1 MIKYV
6 LRRLL
11 VFVPTLLVISVLT
24 FALSKMAPG
33 DPVELRMAGGMQGA
47 SGGQLSE
54 KVAGE
59 RAYIE
64 MREKLGLH
72 IPAFYFSITSKAYPD
87 SLYVIHRKPERDN
100 LNRLIAQYG
109 NWPQIQAYY
118 RGLKDLEIALF
129 DLERD
134 SATYAD
140 LRTVRENINELFVTY
155 AEDDMADLLGEVE
168 TLATKDYPVR
178 LDSTTVVQ
186 EQKLALIAG
195 DVREVRASFDA
206 MLAEATPGKTKIPTV
221 HWYGVQEP
229 VPHLAVRKRQ
239 LAHGLSESRQLHHV
253 EEALATA
260 ALSLRPL
267 VLRDGRPAGQVRLP
281 ARRLRRVVPRRPTG
295 LLHHLRCALGHPPAQ
310 HHRPAHRLPRLH
322 PPRGVNM
329 AVKKGSRYDRT
340 MTVVTFI
347 LYSLPS
353 FWIATIFVVF
363 LTTPEYGLNLFPT
376 YGLNSPNLGDDPGF
390 FKWII
395 DRGYHLILPI
405 GAMVYGSFA
414 FISRQMRGGMV
425 NVLQQD
431 YIRTARAKGLDE
443 KTVTWKHAFRNSL
456 IPIITM
462 FAGFFPFMISGSVV
476 IEVIFSIPGM
486 GRISYESVLARNY
499 PVLFTVLMFSAIL
512 TMVGILVA
520 TCSTPRSTRAS
531 PSQIAIDEHGRT
543 PERAATRAGNGP

>member
-155 AEDDMADLLGEVE
+155 AEDDMADLLGEIE
-168 TLATKDYPVR
+168 TLAIKEYPVR

-186 EQKLALIAG
+186 QQKLAPIAG
-195 DVREVRASFDA
+195 DVREVRSSFDA

-221 HWYGVQEP
+221 HWYGFRNQYHIWLFGNVNWLKGYLNP
-229 VPHLAVRKRQ
+229 GSFITWKKPWQ
-239 LAHGLSESRQLHHV
+239 LLRYPFAPWFYETGDPLDKYGFLRGDFGESYL
-253 EEALATA
+253 
-260 ALSLRPL
+260 
-267 VLRDGRPAGQVRLP
+267 DGRPVSSIIYDALWVTLQLNIIV
-281 ARRLRRVVPRRPTG
+281 
-295 LLHHLRCALGHPPAQ
+295 LLIAYLVSIPL
-310 HHRPAHRLPRLH
+310 
-322 PPRGVNM
+322 GVNM

-520 TCSTPRSTRAS
+520 DLLYAKVDPRISFSDR
-531 PSQIAIDEHGRT
+531 
-543 PERAATRAGNGP
+543 N